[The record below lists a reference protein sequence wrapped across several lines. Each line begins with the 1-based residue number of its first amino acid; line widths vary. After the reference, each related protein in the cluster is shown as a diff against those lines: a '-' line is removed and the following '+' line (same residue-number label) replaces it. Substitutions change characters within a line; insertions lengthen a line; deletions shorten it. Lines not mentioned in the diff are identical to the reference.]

1 MNTKVLDK
9 LSVLIV
15 DDHPLFRKAIIRLL
29 NNIPFVKHIAEAE
42 NGQTALDLLKNE
54 EFDIV
59 LLDLMMPV
67 MNGTDAAKH
76 IRKRFPKIRIIIL
89 TMSDSKNEMIE
100 LLGIGV
106 LGYVLKSTD
115 EEELTTAIL
124 KVREGNPYLS
134 EAVSNVWKDFLN
146 ERSNSELIMNSQFYE
161 KGEISDREKEIMR
174 MLCKQMNSKEIA
186 EKLSMSQH
194 TVNTHRQNIMKKLNT
209 DNVVGI
215 AIYAVKHG
223 IFIP

>member
-1 MNTKVLDK
+1 MEAQALNK

-29 NNIPFVKHIAEAE
+29 RNIPFVENIEEAE
-42 NGQTALDLLKNE
+42 NGEKALAKME
-54 EFDIV
+54 TRAFDIV

-67 MNGTDAAKH
+67 MNGTDTARH
-76 IRKRFPKIRIIIL
+76 IRRRYPASRIIIL

-100 LLGIGV
+100 LLGMGV

-124 KVREGNPYLS
+124 KVKEGSTYLS
-134 EAVSNVWKDFLN
+134 ESVNNVWQEFLAG
-146 ERSNSELIMNSQFYE
+146 RSNAELLKNNQFFDKNE
-161 KGEISDREKEIMR
+161 LSDREKEIIR

-186 EKLSMSQH
+186 DRLAMSQH
-194 TVNTHRQNIMKKLNT
+194 TVNTHRYNIMKKLDT

-215 AIYAVKHG
+215 AIYAIKHG
-223 IFIP
+223 IYIP

>member
-1 MNTKVLDK
+1 METQALNK

-29 NNIPFVKHIAEAE
+29 RNIPFVDQIAEAE
-42 NGQTALDLLKNE
+42 NGEKALAKME
-54 EFDIV
+54 TQSFDIV

-67 MNGTDAAKH
+67 MNGTDTARH
-76 IRKRFPKIRIIIL
+76 IRRRYPACRIIIL

-100 LLGIGV
+100 LLGMGV

-124 KVREGNPYLS
+124 KVKEGSTYLS
-134 EAVSNVWKDFLN
+134 ESVNSVWQEFLAG
-146 ERSNSELIMNSQFYE
+146 RSNAELLKNNQFFDKNELSE
-161 KGEISDREKEIMR
+161 REKEIIR

-186 EKLSMSQH
+186 DRLAMSQH
-194 TVNTHRQNIMKKLNT
+194 TVNTHRYNIMKKLDT

-215 AIYAVKHG
+215 AIYAIKHG
-223 IFIP
+223 IYIP